1 MNTVPEHVKRFVQT
15 HVESLHDLRRRF
27 DSVFALEKTLGAG
40 GRYVWEVWTQD
51 SIQRQLRDAQDGLN
65 YFRSLARDNGIE
77 PEPFISTL
85 GGEPSFADC
94 EQIADQFNS

>member
-15 HVESLHDLRRRF
+15 HLESLHDLRRRF
-27 DSVFALEKTLGAG
+27 DSVFVLEKTLGAG

-65 YFRSLARDNGIE
+65 YF
-77 PEPFISTL
+77 
-85 GGEPSFADC
+85 
-94 EQIADQFNS
+94 